1 MMINKNIILNRYKR
15 LNYKAISKM
24 KDEEYILINNNLL
37 YYLLF
42 LYQRKRNKSANDLQ
56 SIKILYQHFDD
67 LSILEYYGIYHDID
81 GQLYNHMQVKNAK
94 TILKPWEKDK
104 EFFKKLFVIE
114 NNTPVSYNIESLRER
129 YSKKKK
135 KLEYKIKKDI

>member
-1 MMINKNIILNRYKR
+1 MINKNIILNRYKR
-15 LNYKAISKM
+15 LNYKTLNKM

-81 GQLYNHMQVKNAK
+81 G
-94 TILKPWEKDK
+94 
-104 EFFKKLFVIE
+104 
-114 NNTPVSYNIESLRER
+114 
-129 YSKKKK
+129 
-135 KLEYKIKKDI
+135 

>member
-1 MMINKNIILNRYKR
+1 MIDKNIILNRYKR
-15 LNYKAISKM
+15 LNYKALSKM

-81 GQLYNHMQVKNAK
+81 GQLYNHMRVKNAK
-94 TILKPWEKDK
+94 TILKPWDNDK
-104 EFFKKLFVIE
+104 EFFKNLFVIE
-114 NNTPVSYNIESLRER
+114 NNTPISYDIESLRER
-129 YSKKKK
+129 YSKDRKQ
-135 KLEYKIKKDI
+135 LEYKIKKDI